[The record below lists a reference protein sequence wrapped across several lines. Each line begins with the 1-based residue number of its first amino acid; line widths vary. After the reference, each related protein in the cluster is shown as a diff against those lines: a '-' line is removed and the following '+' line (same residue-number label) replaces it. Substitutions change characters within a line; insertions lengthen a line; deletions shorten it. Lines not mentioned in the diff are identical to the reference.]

1 MVITDEHPLILGS
14 GSPRRREI
22 LSGLGIPLRI
32 VVGSVDETPRPAEA
46 VHEYLSRV
54 VADKLDAALGKL
66 PRGDAVPAVLVADTI
81 VVVDGEILG
90 KPRDV
95 GEAAQLVSRLVGR
108 SHVVRTRYAIQEGRA
123 PGGPRVE
130 RTVESLV
137 TMRAAGSDVVAR
149 YAATGEGLD
158 KAGAYAAQGI
168 GAFLVEKIDGS
179 FSNVVGLPAC
189 EVARDLVEMG
199 LLEGFP
205 RAAPLRGLPGVG

>member
-1 MVITDEHPLILGS
+1 MAITDEHPLILGS

-22 LSGLGIPLRI
+22 LSSLGIPLRI
-32 VVGSVDETPRPAEA
+32 VVGSVDETPRASEA
-46 VHEYLSRV
+46 IHEYLSRV
-54 VADKLDAALGKL
+54 VADKLAAALAKIP
-66 PRGDAVPAVLVADTI
+66 PRDEVPGLLVADTI
-81 VVVDGEILG
+81 VVLDGEILG
-90 KPRDV
+90 KPRDR
-95 GEAAQLVSRLVGR
+95 GDAAVLVARLVGR
-108 SHVVRTRYAIQEGRA
+108 THIVRTRYAIQKGRSPA
-123 PGGPRVE
+123 GPLVE

-137 TMRAAGSDVVAR
+137 TMREAGPDVVAR

-205 RAAPLRGLPGVG
+205 R

>member
-1 MVITDEHPLILGS
+1 MIITDEHPLILGS

-22 LSGLGIPLRI
+22 LSGLGIPLQI
-32 VVGSVDETPRPAEA
+32 VVGSVDESPRPAEV
-46 VHEYLSRV
+46 VHDYLSRV
-54 VADKLDAALGKL
+54 VADKLAAALGKI
-66 PRGDAVPAVLVADTI
+66 PRADEVPAVLVADTI

-90 KPRDV
+90 KPRD
-95 GEAAQLVSRLVGR
+95 EDDAAALVSRLVGR
-108 SHVVRTRYAIQEGRA
+108 THVVRTRYAIQGGRA
-123 PGGPRVE
+123 PGGPLVE

-137 TMRAAGSDVVAR
+137 TMRDAGPDVVAR

-205 RAAPLRGLPGVG
+205 RALG

>member
-1 MVITDEHPLILGS
+1 MSITDEHPLILGS

-22 LSGLGIPLRI
+22 LSALGIPLEV
-32 VVGSVDETPRPAEA
+32 VVGSVDETPRASEA
-46 VHEYLSRV
+46 IDEYLARV
-54 VADKLDAALGKL
+54 VRDKLAAALAKL
-66 PRGDAVPAVLVADTI
+66 PRRNEVPAVLVADTI
-81 VVVDGEILG
+81 VVLGSEILG
-90 KPRDV
+90 KPQDELDAV
-95 GEAAQLVSRLVGR
+95 ALVTRLVGR
-108 SHVVRTRYAIQEGRA
+108 TPVVHTRYAILGGGVLGA
-123 PGGPRVE
+123 PLVE

-137 TMRAAGSDVVAR
+137 TMRAAGPDVVAR

-168 GAFLVEKIDGS
+168 GAFLIEKIEGS

-205 RAAPLRGLPGVG
+205 RAPG

>member
-1 MVITDEHPLILGS
+1 MIITDEHPLILGS

-22 LSGLGIPLRI
+22 LSGLGIPLQI
-32 VVGSVDETPRPAEA
+32 VVGSVDESPRPAEV
-46 VHEYLSRV
+46 VHDYLSRV
-54 VADKLDAALGKL
+54 VADKLAAALGKI
-66 PRGDAVPAVLVADTI
+66 PRADEVPAVLVADTI

-90 KPRDV
+90 KPRD
-95 GEAAQLVSRLVGR
+95 EDDAAAL
-108 SHVVRTRYAIQEGRA
+108 VRTRYAIQGGRA
-123 PGGPRVE
+123 PGGPLVE

-137 TMRAAGSDVVAR
+137 TMRDAGPDVVAR

-205 RAAPLRGLPGVG
+205 RALG